1 MAPDQSDFLQRSMFE
16 PDRDSLQSGHR
27 PTMLDI
33 RPRNKARLALPYTAL
48 RKVEYDPD
56 ANPPLTITFS
66 SHVVTVE
73 GRHLESLYLAVV
85 GQRAQAIVEQNP
97 RHDEEPDGV
106 VWIESLRI
114 TEKQK
119 RDSEDP

>member
-1 MAPDQSDFLQRSMFE
+1 MAPDQYDFLQRSMFE

-33 RPRNKARLALPYTAL
+33 RPRNGARLALPYTAL

-56 ANPPLTITFS
+56 AMPPLTITFS

-85 GQRAQAIVEQNP
+85 GQRAQAVVEQNP
-97 RHDEEPDGV
+97 RHDEEADGV

-119 RDSEDP
+119 SRPEDT